1 MNLNISV
8 NIVMK
13 ILPNTTMM
21 VIREKE
27 ANALDVEWIS
37 P

>member
-1 MNLNISV
+1 MNPTIPV
-8 NIVMK
+8 IIVMK
-13 ILPNTTMM
+13 ILPNTTTM
-21 VIREKE
+21 VIRGKE